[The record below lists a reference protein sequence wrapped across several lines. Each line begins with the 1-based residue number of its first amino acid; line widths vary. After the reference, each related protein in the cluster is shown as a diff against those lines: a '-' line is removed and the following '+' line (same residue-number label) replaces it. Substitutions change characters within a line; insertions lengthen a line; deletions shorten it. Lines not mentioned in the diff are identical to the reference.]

1 MHAPVFET
9 AVASVGVTTLLGS
22 TPTRLYLFGQA
33 PQPVTLPYAVWQQV
47 SGSPY
52 NHLTSIPRVDRYTTQ
67 IDVYGAS
74 VDSVRGA
81 AEALRDAF
89 EPVAKIENWR
99 GESRDAT
106 TQNYRYGFDVVW
118 NVLRESV
125 T

>member
-9 AVASVGVTTLLGS
+9 ASASVGVTTLLGS

-52 NHLTSIPRVDRYTTQ
+52 NQLHTIATVDRYTTQ
-67 IDVYGAS
+67 IDVYGAT
-74 VDSVRGA
+74 VDSVRGV

-89 EPVAKIENWR
+89 EPVAYVVSWR
-99 GESRDAT
+99 GESKDQT
-106 TQNYRYGFDVVW
+106 TQHFRLGFDVEWHVP
-118 NVLRESV
+118 RDSV